1 MIRYS
6 VEPSPG
12 THIIYWGGTWIK
24 LDRVRE
30 QQQVSSPHIGFLLN
44 KYFRVNL
51 LHLLHFT
58 IVQWTLT
65 SQQLVGG

>member
-1 MIRYS
+1 MSRMMMMIRMWMIRYS

-30 QQQVSSPHIGFLLN
+30 QQQVSSHTMGF
-44 KYFRVNL
+44 
-51 LHLLHFT
+51 
-58 IVQWTLT
+58 I
-65 SQQLVGG
+65 